1 VFWDASWLTDGAAEG
16 AGEGVDDGEGVSSD
30 GLSSGRCRRGRSS
43 LELPAAGVAELSG
56 VGDEVGDDDGVEL
69 SPGRFKCGRPSFGF
83 GGAGAG
89 SVFFAT
95 VLTACHLPSAV
106 QMLPLEEFVI
116 VT

>member
-1 VFWDASWLTDGAAEG
+1 MFWDASWLTDGAAEG

-43 LELPAAGVAELSG
+43 LELPGAGVAELSG
-56 VGDEVGDDDGVEL
+56 VGDDVGDVDGVEL

-95 VLTACHLPSAV
+95 VLAGCHLPSAV